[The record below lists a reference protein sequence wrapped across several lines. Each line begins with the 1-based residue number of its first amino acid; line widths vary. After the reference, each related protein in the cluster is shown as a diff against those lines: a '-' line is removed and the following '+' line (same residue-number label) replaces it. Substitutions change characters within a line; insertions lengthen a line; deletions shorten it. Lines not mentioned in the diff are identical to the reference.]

1 MPPWTWEKQA
11 ILFVVSLH
19 LFIVFGLTV
28 LINPAEGIR
37 MHKEKVYQGKWCKQ
51 AGGRI
56 EVLLRDKTRVDCLT
70 SQYAIEFD
78 FGSKWAEAV
87 GQALYYA
94 ARTGK
99 EPGIVLILEKERD
112 RKFWER
118 LNAVVAHYDLAIKIW
133 IMKPEDL

>member
-1 MPPWTWEKQA
+1 MPPWTWEKQV
-11 ILFVVSLH
+11 ILLFVALP
-19 LFIVFGLTV
+19 LFIVSGLTA
-28 LINPAEGIR
+28 LINPAEGGR
-37 MHKEKVYQGKWCKQ
+37 MHKEKVYQGKWCER
-51 AGGRI
+51 AGGEV

-70 SQYAIEFD
+70 RQYAIEFD

-99 EPGIVLILEKERD
+99 EPGIVLILEKEKD
-112 RKFWER
+112 RKFWVR
-118 LNAVVAHYDLAIKIW
+118 LNAVIDHYGLNIKIW